1 MGKRRR
7 RTEQSARSAT
17 DRSDLFARLVD
28 EATRRP
34 TAWALGGL
42 TALVLA
48 MFGDVLLAPGG
59 RVLGAQDTDLF
70 LQFVS
75 WRDFGFRE
83 LARGNLPLWNP
94 HIYGGA
100 PYHGGMQAALLYP
113 LNWLFLVL
121 PPAAAFNWTIAVNVW
136 LLGAFMWAW
145 CRCRGLGPLASF
157 VAAALL
163 MFSGPHFLHIHAGH
177 VTNLPAMTWA
187 PLVFLAVDAWLEP
200 HGSGL
205 DMRRSGWL
213 LLGMLA
219 VAMQVL
225 SGHPQYV
232 FYTAIAA
239 GIYTLARLPW
249 RDGRAWLAGAAGLA
263 VMNVGGA
270 ALAAVQLLPGMQ
282 AARETIRDA
291 PLPWEFASMF
301 GFPPE
306 NVITLLAPGVLGD
319 MTGLPYWGRCYLW
332 EMSLFFGVGGLV
344 LAVYGARHGR
354 PAVTR
359 ALLVAALV
367 TFVLALGRNTPLF
380 RPLYDLVPGFDRFRS
395 VSKFSF
401 QTILF
406 LTMLAGVGLDRMLAT
421 GVERRFAVGVGAAA
435 ALLGLGAGVAAWIDW
450 GAALRAVAATG
461 ESYLDPRLFAAPE
474 FAVRVGGQA
483 VGALVV
489 AAVILAVVA
498 LMLVLA
504 ARGFRP
510 ALLLVLLAGLVVAEV
525 FVVARRFR
533 PTFPIASA
541 SSPEWA
547 AFLRDRPGDYRIL
560 NPFQHNSA
568 MSIAA
573 LDVWG
578 FDPGVVRRYA
588 EFITWTQGQDPATAT
603 QYVPFRTL
611 SPALALVRLK
621 YALAAGPQGVQVVEA
636 PTQPLPHA
644 LLLDAYSVATGRDA
658 VLAALAAPGFD
669 PARAV
674 VLEEE
679 PEPRPEP
686 GGAAGRV
693 KIVAE
698 DTDWLEI
705 EAELEAPA
713 ILLVT
718 DAWTP
723 AWRAVPLAGSSQERY
738 RTLPA
743 NHALRAVPLA
753 AGRHR
758 LRMEYAPGSVPL
770 GALVSLVA
778 AVAWCAAGW
787 RWRATLGGRSPA
799 VDTAPAGHDR
809 TAAGSAT

>member
-1 MGKRRR
+1 MGRNRR
-7 RTEQSARSAT
+7 RTEQPERSAAPPADPVT
-17 DRSDLFARLVD
+17 SVVAH
-28 EATRRP
+28 ATRHA
-34 TAWALGGL
+34 TGWSLGGL
-42 TALVLA
+42 AALTLV

-83 LARGNLPLWNP
+83 VARGNLPLWNP

-113 LNWLFLVL
+113 VNWLFLVL
-121 PPAAAFNWTIAVNVW
+121 PPVAAFNWTIAVNVW
-136 LLGAFMWAW
+136 LLGALMWAW
-145 CRCRGLGPLASF
+145 CRSRGLAPLAAF
-157 VAAALL
+157 VAAALV

-187 PLVFLAVDAWLEP
+187 PLVFLAVDGWLDTRGRGIDP
-200 HGSGL
+200 RGGS
-205 DMRRSGWL
+205 RL
-213 LLGMLA
+213 LLGALA
-219 VAMQVL
+219 VALQVL

-239 GIYTLARLPW
+239 GIYALARLPW
-249 RDGRAWLAGAAGLA
+249 RDGAGWLRAGAGLA
-263 VMNVGGA
+263 GMYVGGA
-270 ALAAVQLLPGMQ
+270 ALAAAQLLPGMQ
-282 AARETIRDA
+282 ASRETIRDA

-306 NVITLLAPGVLGD
+306 NLVTLLAPGFLGD

-344 LAVYGARHGR
+344 LAVSGARHGR

-359 ALLVAALV
+359 PLLVAAVV

-395 VSKFSF
+395 VSKFCF

-406 LTMLAGVGLDRMLAT
+406 LTFLAGVGLDRMLAA
-421 GVERRFAVGVGAAA
+421 GVGRRFAMAVGVAAA
-435 ALLGLGAGVAAWIDW
+435 VLGIGAGGAAWIDW
-450 GAALRAVAATG
+450 GPALRAVGATG
-461 ESYLDPRLFAAPE
+461 ESYLDPRLFAAPD
-474 FAVRVGGQA
+474 FAARARGQA
-483 VGALVV
+483 VGSLLV
-489 AAVILAVVA
+489 AAVVLAVVA
-498 LMLVLA
+498 TLLMRV
-504 ARGFRP
+504 ARGSRP
-510 ALLLVLLAGLVVAEV
+510 ALLLLAGLVVAEV
-525 FVVARRFR
+525 FVVAGRFR
-533 PTFPIASA
+533 PTFPLATA
-541 SSPEWA
+541 SSPELA
-547 AFLRDRPGDYRIL
+547 AFLRERPGDYRIL
-560 NPFQHNSA
+560 NPFHHNSA
-568 MSIAA
+568 MSIGA

-588 EFITWTQGQDPATAT
+588 EFITWTQGGDPAAAT
-603 QYVPFRTL
+603 QYVPFRDL
-611 SPALALVRLK
+611 APALALVRLRF
-621 YALAAGPQGVQVVEA
+621 ALAAGPQGVQVVEA
-636 PTQPLPHA
+636 PTPPLPHV
-644 LLLDAYSVATGRDA
+644 LLVDACAVRTGRDD

-669 PARAV
+669 PRRQV

-679 PEPRPEP
+679 PDPAPQA
-686 GGAAGRV
+686 GAAGSAR
-693 KIVAE
+693 IVAQ

-705 EAELEAPA
+705 EAELDAPA

-723 AWRAVPLAGSSQERY
+723 AWRTVPLPGSGQERY

-758 LRMEYAPGSVPL
+758 LRMEYAPWSVPA

-778 AVAWCAAGW
+778 AVAWCGAAW
-787 RWRATLGGRSPA
+787 RWRVTATVPADGGGA
-799 VDTAPAGHDR
+799 
-809 TAAGSAT
+809 